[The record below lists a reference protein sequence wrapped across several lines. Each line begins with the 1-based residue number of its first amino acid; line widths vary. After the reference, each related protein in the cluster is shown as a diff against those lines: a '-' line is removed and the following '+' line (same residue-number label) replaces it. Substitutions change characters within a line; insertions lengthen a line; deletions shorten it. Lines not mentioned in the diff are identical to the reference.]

1 MIHIFIGTKAQ
12 FIKMAP
18 IMQELDRRAVC
29 FNFIDTGQHAG
40 ITKDL
45 PGQFG
50 LRDPDVFL
58 RKDRKNISRITEA
71 VTWTAAN
78 LWTAGLRTDEIWKKI
93 FREEKGICLV
103 HGDTLTTLFSLL
115 YAKRCALKV
124 AHVEAGLRSY
134 HILDPFP
141 EEIIRRIT
149 MRYSDILF
157 APSAWAHRNLQKM
170 NFGEKSVDA
179 GGNTIL
185 DTLRYAQQKKGTV
198 SRPPGPYVVV
208 TIHRFETIYS
218 RTRMTFVVEL
228 LERMTRDRRVLF
240 MLHEPTKNRLQR
252 FGLYNKIERLTS
264 VEILPLQPYIS
275 FIQLISGADF
285 IVTDGGSIQEE
296 SHFLSIPC
304 LIMRTKTERMEG
316 LGANA
321 LLAEFDWGNIDR
333 FLETLP
339 RLKHEK
345 NPLDDVQPSRTI
357 VDHLMPF
364 A

>member
-18 IMQELDRRAVC
+18 IMQELDRRGIC

-50 LRDPDVFL
+50 LRTPDVFL
-58 RKDRKNISRITEA
+58 RKERTNISRLTEA
-71 VTWTAAN
+71 VMWTITN

-93 FREEKGICLV
+93 FREEKGICLI
-103 HGDTLTTLFSLL
+103 HGDTLTTFFSLL

-149 MRYSDILF
+149 MQYSDLLF
-157 APSAWAHRNLQKM
+157 APSEWAYRNLQEM
-170 NFGEKSVDA
+170 NFGEKSIDA

-185 DTLRYAQQKKGTV
+185 DTLRYVQQKKEDADS
-198 SRPPGPYVVV
+198 SRGPYVVA
-208 TIHRFETIYS
+208 TIHRFETIFS
-218 RTRMTFVVEL
+218 RSRMAFVIEL
-228 LERMTRDRRVLF
+228 LERIARDRRVLF
-240 MLHEPTKNRLQR
+240 VLHEPTKNQLQR
-252 FGLYNKIERLTS
+252 FGLQNKIERLTS
-264 VEILPLQPYIS
+264 VELLPLQPYIS
-275 FIQLISGADF
+275 FIQLLSGADF

-296 SHFLSIPC
+296 SYFLNIPC
-304 LIMRTKTERMEG
+304 LIMRMKTERMEG
-316 LGANA
+316 IGANA
-321 LLAEFDWGNIDR
+321 VLAEFDRGKIDR
-333 FLETLP
+333 FFETFP
-339 RLKHEK
+339 RLKRDK
-345 NPLDDVQPSRTI
+345 NNLDYVHPSRTI

>member
-18 IMQELDRRAVC
+18 IMQELDRRAVR

-50 LRDPDVFL
+50 LRVPDVSL
-58 RKDRKNISRITEA
+58 RKDRTNISRLTEA
-71 VTWTAAN
+71 VRWTAAN
-78 LWTAGLRTDEIWKKI
+78 LWTAGMRTDEIWKKI
-93 FREEKGICLV
+93 FGGEKGICLI

-115 YAKRCALKV
+115 YAKRCTLKV

-149 MRYSDILF
+149 MRYSDLLF
-157 APSAWAHRNLQKM
+157 APSGWAHRNLQEM

-185 DTLRYAQQKKGTV
+185 DTLRYAQQKMETV
-198 SRPPGPYVVV
+198 SRPQGPYVVV
-208 TIHRFETIYS
+208 TIHRFETIFS
-218 RTRMTFVVEL
+218 RTRMVFVVEL
-228 LERMTRDRRVLF
+228 LERMSRDRRVLF
-240 MLHEPTKNRLQR
+240 ILHEPTKNQLKR
-252 FGLYNKIERLTS
+252 FGLYSKIERLAS
-264 VEILPLQPYIS
+264 VEILPLQPYIP
-275 FIQLISGADF
+275 FIQILSGADF

-296 SHFLSIPC
+296 SHFLRIPC
-304 LIMRTKTERMEG
+304 LIMRRKTERMEG
-316 LGANA
+316 LGSNA
-321 LLAEFDWGNIDR
+321 VLAEFNRGKIDR
-333 FLETLP
+333 FIETLP

-345 NPLDDVQPSRTI
+345 NHLDDAQPSRTI

>member
-18 IMQELDRRAVC
+18 IMQELDRRAIR

-50 LRDPDVFL
+50 LRTPDVSL
-58 RKDRKNISRITEA
+58 RKDRADISRLTEA
-71 VTWTAAN
+71 MTWTATN
-78 LWTAGLRTDEIWKKI
+78 LWAAGLHADESWKKI
-93 FREEKGICLV
+93 FREEKGICLI
-103 HGDTLTTLFSLL
+103 HGDTLTTLLSLL

-134 HILDPFP
+134 HILNPFP
-141 EEIIRRIT
+141 EEIIRRIS
-149 MRYSDILF
+149 MRYSDLLF
-157 APSAWAHRNLQKM
+157 APSAWAYRNLQEM
-170 NFGEKSVDA
+170 NLGEKSIDA

-185 DTLRYAQQKKGTV
+185 DTLRYAQRKKGAV
-198 SRPPGPYVVV
+198 SSAPGPYVVV
-208 TIHRFETIYS
+208 TIHRFETIMS
-218 RTRMTFVVEL
+218 RNRMAFVVEL
-228 LERMTRDRRVLF
+228 LERIARDRRVLF
-240 MLHEPTKNRLQR
+240 VLHEPTKNQLQR
-252 FGLYNKIERLTS
+252 FGLQKKIGQLTS
-264 VEILPLQPYIS
+264 VETLPLQPYIP
-275 FIQLISGADF
+275 FIQLLSGADF

-296 SHFLSIPC
+296 SYFLDIPC

-316 LGANA
+316 LGTNA
-321 LLAEFDWGNIDR
+321 LLAEFDWGRIDR
-333 FLETLP
+333 FFETFP
-339 RLKHEK
+339 RLKHDK
-345 NPLDDVQPSRTI
+345 NNLDHIHPSRTI

>member
-18 IMQELDRRAVC
+18 IMQELDRRAIR

-40 ITKDL
+40 ITENL
-45 PGQFG
+45 LGQFG
-50 LRDPDVFL
+50 LRAPDVCL
-58 RKDRKNISRITEA
+58 RKERTNISRLTEA
-71 VTWTAAN
+71 MTWTAIN
-78 LWTAGLRTDEIWKKI
+78 LWTAGLHADENWKKI
-93 FREEKGICLV
+93 FREEQGICLI

-134 HILDPFP
+134 HILNPFP

-149 MRYSDILF
+149 MRYSDLLF
-157 APSAWAHRNLQKM
+157 APSEWAYRNLQEM
-170 NFGEKSVDA
+170 HLGEKSIDA
-179 GGNTIL
+179 RGNTIL
-185 DTLRYAQQKKGTV
+185 DTLRYAQQKKEDAG
-198 SRPPGPYVVV
+198 SLPEPYVVA
-208 TIHRFETIYS
+208 TIHRFETIFS
-218 RTRMTFVVEL
+218 RTRMAFVVEL
-228 LERMTRDRRVLF
+228 LERIARNRRVLF
-240 MLHEPTKNRLQR
+240 VLHEPTKNQLQR
-252 FGLYNKIERLTS
+252 FGLQNKIERLTS
-264 VEILPLQPYIS
+264 VEILPLQPYIP
-275 FIQLISGADF
+275 FIQLLSGADF

-296 SHFLSIPC
+296 SHFLNIPC

-316 LGANA
+316 LGTNA
-321 LLAEFDWGNIDR
+321 LLAEFDWEKIGR
-333 FLETLP
+333 FLETFP

-345 NPLDDVQPSRTI
+345 NNLDHVHPSRTI

>member
-1 MIHIFIGTKAQ
+1 MIHILIGTKAQ

-18 IMQELDRRAVC
+18 IMQELDRRAVR

-40 ITKDL
+40 ITQDL

-50 LRDPDVFL
+50 LRAPDISL
-58 RKDRKNISRITEA
+58 RKDRTNISRITEA
-71 VTWTAAN
+71 VTWTLEN
-78 LWTAGLRTDEIWKKI
+78 LWTVALRADEIWKKI
-93 FREEKGICLV
+93 FREKKGICLI
-103 HGDTLTTLFSLL
+103 HGDTLTTLFSLF

-149 MRYSDILF
+149 MRYSDLLF
-157 APSAWAHRNLQKM
+157 APSEWAHRNLQEM
-170 NFGEKSVDA
+170 RFGEKSVDA

-185 DTLRYAQQKKGTV
+185 DTLRYAQQKKEPV
-198 SRPPGPYVVV
+198 NRLPGPYAVV
-208 TIHRFETIYS
+208 TIHRFETILS
-218 RTRMTFVVEL
+218 RTRMAFVVEL
-228 LERMTRDRRVLF
+228 LERMARDRRVLF
-240 MLHEPTKNRLQR
+240 ILHEPTKNQLQR
-252 FGLYNKIERLTS
+252 FGLYSKIERLTS
-264 VEILPLQPYIS
+264 VEILPLKPYIP
-275 FIQLISGADF
+275 FIQLLSGADF

-296 SHFLSIPC
+296 SHFLGIPC
-304 LIMRTKTERMEG
+304 LIMRKKTERMEG

-321 LLAEFDWGNIDR
+321 VLAEFDRGKIDR

-339 RLKHEK
+339 RFKREK
-345 NPLDDVQPSRTI
+345 NHLDDVQPSRTI